1 VLKSF
6 TYTAWLD
13 ACDAIIDF
21 CKLKSHGMM
30 GMSAA
35 AKNLFGVIPGTMKPE
50 YHFRFPDM
58 RDFARML
65 VDINDYFAEKVKI
78 TLVDAV
84 EGMEGNGPT
93 KGTPRHIGVLL
104 ASASPTPPTR
114 SAPASS
120 DSPRTPSP
128 LSRPPASGDCSP
140 TR

>member
-1 VLKSF
+1 MLKSF

-50 YHFRFPDM
+50 YHYRFPNM
-58 RDFARML
+58 SDFAHML
-65 VDINDYFAEKVKI
+65 VDINDYFADKVKLC
-78 TLVDAV
+78 LVDAV

-93 KGTPRHIGVLL
+93 KGCG
-104 ASASPTPPTR
+104 
-114 SAPASS
+114 SS
-120 DSPRTPSP
+120 N
-128 LSRPPASGDCSP
+128 
-140 TR
+140 